1 MIPFASKELVFVEE
15 KKIVASS
22 VRTSFNNESS
32 ADDAKIGS
40 IVSSYF
46 STGLSEQVKHK
57 KHPGTVIDGFMGYE
71 STHQHGCF
79 YDGAYTYFI
88 GEEVSDFGD
97 TNYESVNLK
106 KIVIPSGNYVKF
118 TTIEGLMP
126 NIIIDAWHTIWR
138 MTEEELGG
146 KRAYLVDFQVFG
158 EKSRDP
164 EQASIEIYIGIVS

>member
-1 MIPFASKELVFVEE
+1 MTSFAKKEIVFVNE

-22 VRTSFNNESS
+22 ARTSFNNESS
-32 ADDAKIGS
+32 SDDAQISS

-46 STGLSEQVKHK
+46 SSGLSEKVLHK
-57 KHPGTVIDGFMGYE
+57 QHPGTVIDGFMEYE
-71 STHQHGCF
+71 AAHQHGCF
-79 YDGAYTYFI
+79 YDGAYSYFI
-88 GEEVSDFGD
+88 GEEVSDFGN

-126 NIIIDAWHTIWR
+126 NIIIDAWHTIWK

-146 KRAYLVDFQVFG
+146 KRAYLIDFQVFG
-158 EKSRDP
+158 EKSRNP
-164 EQASIEIYIGIVS
+164 EQASIEIYIGVVS